1 MATMNAGA
9 ASDVEPRPAHS
20 RSLVLALIG
29 ELHLA
34 GHMGPY
40 RAVDLI
46 GVLESA
52 GVSAP
57 AARAALDRLVVRG
70 VLARERGGQGV
81 CYRLTPNGGHVI
93 AEGSARVHAVDPFAP
108 SGDGWTLVTFSVPEG
123 RRSLR
128 RHLRSALTWAGFAP
142 LRDGVWVAA
151 GERDPLHA
159 LDAFAPELRSADI
172 AAFRAHELTGFSM
185 AERVGS
191 AWNLEAI
198 RSEHERFLSRW
209 MTPDPDPYRCAP
221 LAAMTLLVA
230 DWLELLRQ
238 DPSLPSEYL
247 GTDWPAQR
255 STEVYAARRAELA
268 DAASAAA
275 STMTP
280 KPAHG
285 VRRRESPCAASVIH
299 AASTLSRNLLG

>member
-81 CYRLTPNGGHVI
+81 CYRLTPNGGQVI
-93 AEGSARVHAVDPFAP
+93 VEGSARVHAIDPFAP

-123 RRSLR
+123 KRGLR
-128 RHLRSALTWAGFAP
+128 RQLRSALTWAGFAP

-151 GERDPLHA
+151 GERDPLQA
-159 LDAFAPELRSADI
+159 LDALAPELRAADI
-172 AAFRAHELTGFSM
+172 AAFRAHELAGFSM
-185 AERVGS
+185 AERVGI
-191 AWNLEAI
+191 AWSLDTI
-198 RSEHERFLSRW
+198 RAEHERFLSHWRY
-209 MTPDPDPYRCAP
+209 PDPELSRCAP

-238 DPSLPSEYL
+238 DPSLPPEYL
-247 GTDWPAQR
+247 GTDWPAER
-255 STEVYAARRAELA
+255 STEVYAARRAEL
-268 DAASAAA
+268 SPAAA
-275 STMTP
+275 
-280 KPAHG
+280 
-285 VRRRESPCAASVIH
+285 AA
-299 AASTLSRNLLG
+299 AAAMMV